1 MQKAI
6 LTFLLT
12 SSLWVMSS
20 IPVSAQESISEE
32 SKQQAEHIL
41 NQLHQDASQGN
52 WDSYFSLYDQ
62 QAIFLGTDANE
73 RWDMQQFEGYARP
86 TDGWHYEVT
95 SRELLRFNNTIVFD
109 ELLESASYGLC
120 RGTGAL
126 QLTDNG
132 WKIIQYHLSIAVPNE
147 NAKAVAEIIGA
158 DKKSN

>member
-1 MQKAI
+1 MHKAI

-20 IPVSAQESISEE
+20 IQVSAQDSISDE
-32 SKQQAEHIL
+32 SKRQADTL
-41 NQLHQDASQGN
+41 LDQLHQDASEAN
-52 WDSYFSLYDQ
+52 WDGYFSLYDQ
-62 QAIFLGTDANE
+62 QAVFLGTDASE

-95 SRELLRFNNTIVFD
+95 SRELLQFDNTIVFD

-132 WKIIQYHLSIAVPNE
+132 WKIVQYHLSIAVPNE
-147 NAKAVAEIIGA
+147 NAKAVALLIGA
-158 DKKSN
+158 DK